1 MILESMTLLEENCN
15 IFIFTK
21 KLKINERIKENDKRK
36 NYQSRETEIKQD
48 SKNRDGYSETPL
60 TR

>member
-21 KLKINERIKENDKRK
+21 KLKINEIIKENDKRK

-48 SKNRDGYSETPL
+48 SKNMDGYSGTPL